1 MVGGLLNNFC
11 VGEVVDNYDPSEG
24 GRIRVQLLPSDNYKK
39 KSELAYAFPLMPKLI
54 HIIPKVGEY
63 VFVITEIAGK
73 GDSQRLYIGPI
84 ISQPQFH
91 YKGGALNSLSLLSG
105 SAKEPD
111 AAPKSDSNTHGA
123 FAEDED
129 IAIYGR
135 KNSDIILSDND
146 IRIRCGVHLAD
157 EASHSNIS
165 FNNGAPAY
173 IKLKY
178 YPSKLTEEN
187 KNANIIDKILSQSVD
202 TEKVNV
208 ESVAAVVAD
217 KVLLISP
224 NGDPYFDTNDNK
236 EGISDETMT
245 NIIKKAH
252 QLPYGDILVD
262 FLSDFV
268 NMFKSHVHTYHET
281 PPTPGTPAMVQ
292 FERKY
297 GMLPSEYKK
306 KLLSDSVLIN

>member
-1 MVGGLLNNFC
+1 MEGGVLNNFC
-11 VGEVVDNYDPSEG
+11 VGQVIDNYDPQEG
-24 GRIRVQLLPSDNYKK
+24 GRIKVQLLPADKYKK
-39 KSELAYAFPLMPKLI
+39 NSNIAYAFPLMPKLI
-54 HIIPKVGEY
+54 HIIPKAGEY
-63 VFVITEIAGK
+63 VFVITELAGK
-73 GDSQRLYIGPI
+73 ENSQRLYIGPI

-91 YKGGALNSLSLLSG
+91 YKGGSVDSLSMLAG
-105 SAKEPD
+105 SAKSPD
-111 AAPKSDSNTHGA
+111 AAPKSNEQTHGA
-123 FAEDED
+123 FAETED

-146 IRIRCGVHLAD
+146 IRIRCGVHLTD
-157 EASHSNIS
+157 ESSKTNIM
-165 FNNGAPAY
+165 FNKDAPAY

-178 YPSKLTEEN
+178 YPSKLTDEK
-187 KNANIIDKILSQSVD
+187 KNVGFIDKILSQA
-202 TEKVNV
+202 TETEPVNV

-217 KVLLISP
+217 KIVLISP
-224 NGDPYFDTNDNK
+224 NGDTYFDTSDKK
-236 EGISDETMT
+236 EGISDETMV

-262 FLSDFV
+262 FLADLV
-268 NMFKSHVHTYHET
+268 NMFMSHSHTYHET